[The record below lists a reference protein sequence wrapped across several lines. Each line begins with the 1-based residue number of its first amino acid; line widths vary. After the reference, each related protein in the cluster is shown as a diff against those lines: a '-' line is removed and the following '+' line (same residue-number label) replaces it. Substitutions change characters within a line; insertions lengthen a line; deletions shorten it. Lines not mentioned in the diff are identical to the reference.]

1 MFLANFVFL
10 SQQNLF
16 IFWNSGKNLCF
27 QQTIVIF
34 QLKSSAFSARPPTH
48 HQFLGHWF
56 VSEIWE
62 GFHVYRM
69 VKSSL
74 SSLFSGA
81 IHFLWM
87 YLYNAIIFIL
97 LIQRPIKCIQRG
109 IVAKF
114 GKILRKKNL
123 NYFWISYLFWQ
134 ILHCISS
141 NHSEVAWNPNLKC
154 KEDKFPSCWVS
165 INCHIFIAHQRYSV
179 HIFSLIFLFQIFA
192 P

>member
-1 MFLANFVFL
+1 MCFLQHLYFSLSKTSLYSGTLAKICVFNRPL
-10 SQQNLF
+10 LFSSWNLLHF
-16 IFWNSGKNLCF
+16 
-27 QQTIVIF
+27 
-34 QLKSSAFSARPPTH
+34 PPTH
-48 HQFLGHWF
+48 HQFLWHWF

-62 GFHVYRM
+62 GFHVYKM

-74 SSLFSGA
+74 SSSFSGA

-123 NYFWISYLFWQ
+123 NYFWIFYLFWE
-134 ILHCISS
+134 ILHICISS